1 MRPTHALVGVF
12 SMYFTIKL
20 LAAVSLMFFGMI
32 GTAYSQDKTLT
43 WVGCGISKK
52 AFMKEMAEAYYKK
65 TGTKIILEGG
75 GATKGIRM
83 VSEGKA
89 DIGGSC
95 RDVIHHSY
103 LASPIKEERW
113 ANMNPV
119 AWDAL
124 AVIVHKD
131 NVVSDISLQQIKD
144 LYKGKITNWS
154 QLGGANQPID
164 LYIRKGK
171 ISGVG
176 ATIRE
181 LIFRNYTEEFIA
193 KHTMPSSGPLEK
205 GIEKNSA
212 GIGITGI
219 SSARRRDVKILKL
232 DGIAPV
238 YEQIRDG
245 KYALYRPLYLVT
257 PLATDVKPEV
267 MDFHRFVM
275 SDEGKAVMRKV
286 GTVPHE
292 DALPIWLIYLEKREA
307 MMFDVG
313 DDAPSAINGVQ
324 KKAIKPQA
332 TGSDQANS
340 LIR

>member
-1 MRPTHALVGVF
+1 
-12 SMYFTIKL
+12 MYLTTRL
-20 LAAVSLMFFGMI
+20 LAAVSLIFACMI
-32 GTAYSQDKTLT
+32 GTAYSQEKTLK

-52 AFMKEMAEAYYKK
+52 AFMEEMAEAYYKK
-65 TGTKIILEGG
+65 TGVKIIIEGG

-83 VSEGKA
+83 VSAGTA

-95 RDVIHHSY
+95 RDIIQHSY
-103 LASPIKEERW
+103 LASPIPEERW
-113 ANMNPV
+113 ANMYPV

-124 AVIVHKD
+124 SVIVHKD
-131 NVVSDISLQQIKD
+131 NKVSDISLQQIKD

-154 QLGGANQPID
+154 QLGGENQPID

-181 LIFRNYTEEFIA
+181 LVFKNYTEDFIA
-193 KHTMPSSGPLEK
+193 THTMPSSGPLEK
-205 GIEKNSA
+205 AIEKNTA

-219 SSARRRDVKILKL
+219 SSARRRDIKILKL
-232 DGIAPV
+232 DGIAPT

-257 PLATDVKPEV
+257 PLASNVKPEV

-275 SDEGKAVMRKV
+275 SEEGKAVMRKV

-307 MMFDVG
+307 M
-313 DDAPSAINGVQ
+313 I
-324 KKAIKPQA
+324 
-332 TGSDQANS
+332 
-340 LIR
+340 LEE